1 MAPVSASAPLSPLE
15 QKRAIVRAL
24 REKNATERAALSRAQ
39 ADAMAAAT
47 HEEAKPENDKDT
59 RAIEASYLARGQAER
74 VRVLEQE
81 SNALEFLPLRA
92 FKLDDTVALGA
103 LVEAEVD
110 GEQAVYFLAPCS
122 GGERVNDVQV
132 VTPLSPIGRALVG
145 RTAGESLEVKIASK
159 VRELAIAFVR

>member
-1 MAPVSASAPLSPLE
+1 MSRVSAALDE
-15 QKRAIVRAL
+15 KRSIVRAL
-24 REKNATERAALSRAQ
+24 REKLTSEVAALARAQ

-92 FKLDDTVALGA
+92 FKDDDPVSLGA
-103 LVEAEVD
+103 LVDAEVD
-110 GEQAVYFLAPCS
+110 GENTVYFLAPCS
-122 GGERVNDVQV
+122 GGERVKDVQV
-132 VTPLSPIGRALVG
+132 VTPLSPVGRALVG
-145 RTAGESLEVKIASK
+145 RSAGESVEIKMAAK
-159 VRELAIAFVR
+159 MRELEILGVR

>member
-1 MAPVSASAPLSPLE
+1 MSAVTAVLDE
-15 QKRAIVRAL
+15 KKAIVRAL
-24 REKNATERAALSRAQ
+24 REKLTSEVAALARAQ

-92 FKLDDTVALGA
+92 FKDDDPVSLGA
-103 LVEAEVD
+103 LVDAEVD
-110 GEQAVYFLAPCS
+110 GGATVYFLAPCS

-145 RTAGESLEVKIASK
+145 RSAGESVEVKMAAK
-159 VRELAIAFVR
+159 MRELEIVGVR

>member
-1 MAPVSASAPLSPLE
+1 MSAVLE
-15 QKRAIVRAL
+15 EKRALVRGLRDKIAL
-24 REKNATERAALSRAQ
+24 ERAALARAQ

-74 VRVLEQE
+74 VRTLEQE

-92 FKLDDTVALGA
+92 FKGDDTIALGA
-103 LVEAEVD
+103 LVDAEVD
-110 GEQAVYFLAPCS
+110 GEPAVYFLAPCS

-145 RTAGESLEVKIASK
+145 RTAGESLEIKITSK
-159 VRELAIAFVR
+159 VRELEILGIR